1 MLILAYCLHIF
12 RDLYGITFEIQNYH
26 HALIIT
32 RTPDSQTV
40 FGTSLNSNKLYH
52 FLCFRDKILLE

>member
-12 RDLYGITFEIQNYH
+12 RDIYEITFEIQNYH

-32 RTPDSQTV
+32 HTPDNQTV
-40 FGTSLNSNKLYH
+40 FGTLLNSNKLYH
-52 FLCFRDKILLE
+52 FLCFCDKILLE